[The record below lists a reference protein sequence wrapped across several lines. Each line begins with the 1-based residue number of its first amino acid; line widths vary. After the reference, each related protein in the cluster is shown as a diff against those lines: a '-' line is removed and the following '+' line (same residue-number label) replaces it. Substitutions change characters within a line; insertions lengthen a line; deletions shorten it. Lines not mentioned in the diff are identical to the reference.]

1 MPVSTDV
8 LKVDAG
14 SMFKVWRLEEPFT
27 LSEDNEVP
35 ASDDWLKVPPQ
46 LIVQFTPVAI
56 ELLGDRIKF
65 PSAIA

>member
-14 SMFKVWRLEEPFT
+14 SMFRVWRLEEPFT

-35 ASDDWLKVPPQ
+35 ASDDCLNVPPQ
-46 LIVQFTPVAI
+46 LIVQFTPVTS
-56 ELLGDRIKF
+56 ELFGDRIKL